1 MSTPSTN
8 YRESVFRHADLTRIH
23 GEPNFSSLK
32 ILSREIKANARS
44 VHSTLGGAA
53 HGHLGLVLS
62 PAQYALV
69 SDTPFERVAYP
80 GPLVI
85 QAGTTRIVADELE
98 RNHKEQIRVFREVL
112 GVENALKSQLTK
124 AIEPTY
130 LTALIDPDTYDLQGT
145 IFDNLRFLMA
155 TYGKVTPDTL
165 ADEFEKVNAIVYNP
179 ALPIDVI
186 FNAVV
191 DVSELAEAANI
202 PYTEQQQIT
211 MCYNILNRSGRV
223 TQDIKEWNR
232 RPVHLKTWTAFKAYF
247 RRVHSELRETESETL
262 QNMQHANIARQ
273 VIEGISHLIPSVEE
287 PPPASTPPASA
298 PAPPAPAP
306 APPAPAPPA
315 PSALSVTE
323 SAIIPSLIQQMNQM
337 QTLMMSMQQGM
348 CGPANGQGQGQGQG
362 RGRNR
367 GNRGGRGGRGGNG
380 PPVFTQYCWTHGL
393 CMHIGANCRTPAT
406 GHQAT
411 ATVDN
416 RMGGS
421 NRNCPAVAA

>member
-23 GEPNFSSLK
+23 GEPTFSSLK
-32 ILSREIKANARS
+32 ILTREIKANARS

-69 SDTPFERVAYP
+69 NNTPFERVEYP
-80 GPLVI
+80 DPLVVP
-85 QAGTTRIVADELE
+85 AGTTRIIADELE

-112 GVENALKSQLTK
+112 GVENALKAQLTK

-145 IFDNLRFLMA
+145 IYDSLRFLMT
-155 TYGKVTPDTL
+155 TYGKVTPDVL
-165 ADEFEKVNAIVYNP
+165 AEEFEKVNAIIYNP

-232 RPVHLKTWTAFKAYF
+232 RPAHLKNWTEFKTYF

-273 VIEGISHLIPSVEE
+273 VIEGISHLIPQVEE
-287 PPPASTPPASA
+287 PP

-306 APPAPAPPA
+306 PPPAPTPTPA

-348 CGPANGQGQGQGQG
+348 CGPATGNG
-362 RGRNR
+362 RGR
-367 GNRGGRGGRGGNG
+367 GTRGGRGGRGGNG

-393 CMHIGANCRTPAT
+393 CMHLGANCRTPAA

-411 ATVDN
+411 ATVTN

>member
-8 YRESVFRHADLTRIH
+8 YRESVFRHADLTQIH

-32 ILSREIKANARS
+32 ILTREIKANARS

-69 SDTPFERVAYP
+69 SNTPFERVEYP
-80 GPLVI
+80 GPLLI
-85 QAGTTRIVADELE
+85 QAGTTRLAADELE
-98 RNHKEQIRVFREVL
+98 RDHKEQIRVFREVL

-145 IFDNLRFLMA
+145 IFDSLRFLMT
-155 TYGKVTPDTL
+155 TYGRVTPEAL
-165 ADEFEKVNAIVYNP
+165 ADEFEKVNAIIYNP

-191 DVSELAEAANI
+191 DVSELAGAANI

-211 MCYNILNRSGRV
+211 ICYNILNRSGRV

-232 RPVHLKTWTAFKAYF
+232 RPVHLKTWTAFKTYF

-287 PPPASTPPASA
+287 PPPTPAIPPPAPTPPS
-298 PAPPAPAP
+298 PAPPVTQS
-306 APPAPAPPA
+306 APPT

-348 CGPANGQGQGQGQG
+348 CNPTNGHG
-362 RGRNR
+362 RGR

-380 PPVFTQYCWTHGL
+380 PPPVYTQYCWTHGL
-393 CMHIGANCRTPAT
+393 CMHVGANCRTPTA
-406 GHQAT
+406 GHQTT
-411 ATVDN
+411 ATVNN

-421 NRNCPAVAA
+421 NRNCPVAAA